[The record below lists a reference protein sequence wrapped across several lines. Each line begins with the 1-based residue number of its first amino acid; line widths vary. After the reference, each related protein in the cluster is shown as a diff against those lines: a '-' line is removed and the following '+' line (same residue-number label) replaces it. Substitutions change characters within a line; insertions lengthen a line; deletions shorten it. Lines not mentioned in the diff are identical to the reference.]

1 MRIGQC
7 GSRGEEA
14 LLALPGGTAVRTVS
28 QIGDVAQELR
38 AV

>member
-7 GSRGEEA
+7 GGLGEEA
-14 LLALPGGTAVRTVS
+14 LLALPGGTAMRTVW
-28 QIGDVAQELR
+28 QVGGVARELR